1 MWVIK
6 PERSVGANGLVSSEE
21 EHVEGA
27 EPQRSPAPLL
37 ERIRR
42 DRQDLEAKIAKLK
55 SYISASSDMM
65 SKLKDVPDM
74 KERYETLSATRADLV
89 QNAVNLQ
96 QLLVK
101 LKESENRAST
111 LAGRERALAA
121 ETAARSEAN
130 FNELTRELP
139 PEMVAELD
147 PEDRANYEKKR
158 ELLSRINQSH
168 EKLRA
173 MEVEQQRLRM
183 MKENVEWKLA
193 EARANRMGLQEKA
206 QELLHDMPGVHPAA
220 DATNWESTA
229 APDRSA
235 LASLNARV
243 AALQSL
249 PLEGLDAAAAEQ
261 LQERLRGLAEKRR
274 QLDDMAEQLA
284 QLQRQSQLED
294 RSPPTGDDEPAAP
307 DQEQEQEQGQEP
319 EAWLRSHADAM
330 SGQRVR

>member
-1 MWVIK
+1 MVDPQLSSGAADK
-6 PERSVGANGLVSSEE
+6 PALVPERSVGANGLVSSEE

-168 EKLRA
+168 ERSGTLGSYFLRA

-294 RSPPTGDDEPAAP
+294 RSPPTVPP
-307 DQEQEQEQGQEP
+307 LVVLQ
-319 EAWLRSHADAM
+319 
-330 SGQRVR
+330 